1 MSSEK
6 LKKEQD
12 KAFKEFKKFILEV
25 IEKSVHFHNTNDSDF
40 KNKENAL
47 NDLTQLLHKHF
58 NWLSVLDATEIESIA
73 KNVKERSN

>member
-12 KAFKEFKKFILEV
+12 KAFKQFNKFILEV

-47 NDLTQLLHKHF
+47 KDLTQLLHKHF

-73 KNVKERSN
+73 KNVKERRN

>member
-12 KAFKEFKKFILEV
+12 KAFKEFNKFILEV

>member
-12 KAFKEFKKFILEV
+12 KVFKEFNKFILEV

-73 KNVKERSN
+73 KNVKERRN

>member
-6 LKKEQD
+6 LKKSQD
-12 KAFKEFKKFILEV
+12 KAIKQFNKFILEV

-47 NDLTQLLHKHF
+47 KDLTQLLHKHF

-73 KNVKERSN
+73 KNVKERRN

>member
-12 KAFKEFKKFILEV
+12 KAFKEFNKFILEV

-73 KNVKERSN
+73 KNVKERRN

>member
-12 KAFKEFKKFILEV
+12 KAFKEFNKFVLGV
-25 IEKSVHFHNTNDSDF
+25 IEKSLHLHETDDSDF

-47 NDLTQLLHKHF
+47 KDLTQLLHKHF
-58 NWLSVLDATEIESIA
+58 NWLTVLDATEIQSIA
-73 KNVKERSN
+73 KYIKERRN

>member
-12 KAFKEFKKFILEV
+12 KAFKEFNKFVLGV
-25 IEKSVHFHNTNDSDF
+25 IEKSVHFHETDNIDF

-47 NDLTQLLHKHF
+47 KDLTQLLHKHF
-58 NWLSVLDATEIESIA
+58 NWLTVLDATEIESIA
-73 KNVKERSN
+73 KYVKEGRN

>member
-12 KAFKEFKKFILEV
+12 KAFKEFNKFILEV

-47 NDLTQLLHKHF
+47 KDLTQLLHKHF

-73 KNVKERSN
+73 KNVKERRN